1 MKKTMKYLQ
10 KRAATRPFSGRFDR
24 RPVYRRAVVIPA
36 LGEGE
41 LLPATLRSLSANTP
55 ANILDDTLV
64 LVVVNNKPPQAV
76 HKESPAL
83 WRTYIQDNAR
93 TLRWLETESGQIPL
107 QLAWIDASSL
117 GKELPARGGVGLAR
131 KIGCDSV
138 LAYLKEAKNP
148 VPVEEFILFSL
159 DADTLVSSDYLDT
172 AGRELLASGKAG
184 GIMLFQHQEA
194 DTEEGQ
200 TTIDAY
206 ESFLNGYVDGLR
218 RAGSPYAF
226 HTVGSCLCFTARGYI
241 RANGFPAQRQAGE
254 DFYFCMELIKT
265 GGMCEIRDT
274 RVFPSSRIS
283 RRVPFGTGRRMAEAL
298 LNGKKDM
305 MVYDNRVFMALGK
318 ILSVVSASLDRDAEH
333 IYTGIHHPLTKDFL
347 EGRGFSQVWSRFQK
361 QHRNKAALLSAFHG
375 WFDGFVT
382 LKYIHWLTERAWPR
396 QPFEPMTAS
405 LNHAPFSSSLPPF
418 LNQS

>member
-10 KRAATRPFSGRFDR
+10 KRAATRPFSGEFDR
-24 RPVYRRAVVIPA
+24 RRFYRRAVVIPA

-41 LLPATLRSLSANTP
+41 LLPATLLSLSANTP
-55 ANILDDTLV
+55 ADILDDTLV
-64 LVVVNNKPPQAV
+64 LVIVNNRPPQAGDTENSARLL
-76 HKESPAL
+76 K
-83 WRTYIQDNAR
+83 YIQDNAR
-93 TLRWLETESGQIPL
+93 TLKWLETETRQIPL
-107 QLAWIDASSL
+107 QLAWIDASSP
-117 GKELPARGGVGLAR
+117 GKELPAWGGVGLAR

-138 LAYLKEAKNP
+138 LAYLKEANNP
-148 VPVEEFILFSL
+148 VPFEEFILFSL
-159 DADTLVSSDYLDT
+159 DADTLVSPDYLDT

-206 ESFLNGYVDGLR
+206 ECFLHAYVNGLR

-226 HTVGSCLCFTARGYI
+226 HTIGSCLCFTARGYI

-265 GGMCEIRDT
+265 GGMCDIHNT
-274 RVFPSSRIS
+274 RVFPSARVS
-283 RRVPFGTGRRMAEAL
+283 RRVPFGTGRRMAEVL

-305 MVYDNRVFMALGK
+305 MVYDDRVFLALGK
-318 ILSVVSASLDRDAEH
+318 LLSVVSASLDKDAEH
-333 IYTGIHHPLTKDFL
+333 IYACVHHPLTRDFL
-347 EGRGFSQVWSRFQK
+347 EGRGFSKVWARFQK
-361 QHRNKAALLSAFHG
+361 QHKNKAALLSAFHG

-382 LKYIHWLTERAWPR
+382 LKYTHWLTERAWPR
-396 QPFEPMTAS
+396 QPLEHMTTH
-405 LNHAPFSSSLPPF
+405 LNHLSLSSS
-418 LNQS
+418 QWKTDQ